1 MHQQLTECLA
11 RYPQLEVCAKSITQ
25 AYEALVHC
33 YKNGGKLLLAGNGG
47 SSADA
52 DHISGELLKG
62 FCKKRPL
69 SALWKDKIGSELAEE
84 LQGALPAIPLSNFI
98 GLMTAFSNDCNPC
111 NCFAQLTWGLGNKGD
126 VLLCISTSGNS
137 VNLLRAATV
146 ARAKGM
152 TVIGLTGELGGQ
164 LKSLT
169 DICICAPETVTHK
182 VQELHLP
189 IYHSLCLMLED
200 TFFDS

>member
-1 MHQQLTECLA
+1 MHPQLTDCLA
-11 RYPQLEVCAKSITQ
+11 RYPQLEACSESITQ
-25 AYEALVHC
+25 AYEALAHA

-69 SALWKDKIGSELAEE
+69 SALWKEKIGQDLADG
-84 LQGALPAIPLSNFI
+84 LQGSLPAIPLGNLI
-98 GLMTAFSNDCNPC
+98 GLMTAFSNDCSAHD
-111 NCFAQLTWGLGNKGD
+111 CFAQLTFGLGNEGD

-137 VNLLRAATV
+137 ENLLRAATV
-146 ARAKGM
+146 AKAKGM
-152 TVIGLTGELGGQ
+152 TVIGLTGELGGK
-164 LKSLT
+164 LKPLT

-182 VQELHLP
+182 VQEFHLP
-189 IYHSLCLMLED
+189 IYHCLCLMLED

>member
-1 MHQQLTECLA
+1 MHPQLTDCLA
-11 RYPQLEVCAKSITQ
+11 HYPQMEACAETITQ
-25 AYEALVHC
+25 AYEDLAHA

-69 SALWKDKIGSELAEE
+69 SALWKDKIGQKQAEG
-84 LQGALPAIPLSNFI
+84 LQGALPAIPLGNFT
-98 GLMTAFSNDCNPC
+98 GLMTAFSNDCDPLD
-111 NCFAQLTWGLGNKGD
+111 CFAQLTWGLGNKGD

-137 VNLLRAATV
+137 ENLLRAATV
-146 ARAKGM
+146 AKAKDM
-152 TVIGLTGELGGQ
+152 KVIGLTGELGGK
-164 LKSLT
+164 LKALT
-169 DICICAPETVTHK
+169 DICICAPETATHK